1 MSEPASET
9 GGVLV
14 QIVVGIIFALTAI
27 LIAASWY
34 RIRRDARRSTH
45 GLWLVASLTMIWISM
60 TALAAMVA
68 PESSISVLI
77 AVLPMLVV
85 VLGLA
90 ASALLLVA
98 NTPIVV
104 RREGLRM
111 ATLVPAALGL
121 TIVVT
126 LALGW
131 WWLFS
136 AGYAHWRMGAL
147 PLGIIPGA
155 IIIAELVAYTAYAF
169 VYPSVHGRIGESEVI
184 VVLGAGLSGD
194 RVTPLLAG
202 RLDRAVRVYDD
213 LVAAGRR
220 PWIVVSGGKGSD
232 EVVSEAAAM
241 ARYLAEETHV
251 PDDAVLQEDASTN
264 TRENLENS
272 LQMVADRG
280 ISTTQMVVVTSN
292 FHVLRSASLSRQ
304 LGIPGAIVV
313 GSPTAWYYLPSGF
326 LREFAA
332 TVVHYRKQNLLT
344 WAVISGLWLA
354 LFSVALI
361 ISSREEL
368 VDDVPAP
375 EPPAALAVTTGQPVV
390 TAVDGITNR

>member
-27 LIAASWY
+27 LIAATWY

-232 EVVSEAAAM
+232 EVVSEAAAVGLPPGV
-241 ARYLAEETHV
+241 RRH
-251 PDDAVLQEDASTN
+251 
-264 TRENLENS
+264 RGS
-272 LQMVADRG
+272 LPQTESAHLGRHFR
-280 ISTTQMVVVTSN
+280 VVVGPL
-292 FHVLRSASLSRQ
+292 LRRTDHQLARRTRRRRAGAGTAGRAGGHHRPTGRDRSRWDHEPMIGLRRRPNQ
-304 LGIPGAIVV
+304 QIVTLGETIC
-313 GSPTAWYYLPSGF
+313 
-326 LREFAA
+326 
-332 TVVHYRKQNLLT
+332 
-344 WAVISGLWLA
+344 
-354 LFSVALI
+354 
-361 ISSREEL
+361 
-368 VDDVPAP
+368 
-375 EPPAALAVTTGQPVV
+375 
-390 TAVDGITNR
+390 